1 MRILITGSNGLLG
14 SKLVDACQRRG
25 HEFLATGR
33 GENRNPKLDTSQ
45 YQTMDMADAAEV
57 ARVVDGFQ
65 PAVIIHGAA
74 MTQVDECEFDREGAW
89 KLNAEAVR
97 IMAEVCSAR
106 GIHMIHIGT
115 DFVFDGSD
123 GPYDE
128 DGVPNPL
135 SYYGFTKWV
144 ADQLVMHTPKLKWT
158 ILRTVLVYGYSP
170 SLGRSNIVLWLRKSL
185 KEGAAIQVVDDQYRT
200 PTLAED
206 LAQACLSSAEQRV
219 LGLFHISGPEGYT
232 IFELAHAVAKH
243 LGLDASGVKR
253 VKSID
258 INQPALRPPTTGF
271 IIDKARRELNYTPH
285 TLSEALD
292 LMQAQMRAHGVD

>member
-14 SKLVDACQRRG
+14 SKLIDACRASNT
-25 HEFLATGR
+25 EFLATAR
-33 GENRNPKLDTSQ
+33 GENRNSDLMPHQFQS
-45 YQTMDMADAAEV
+45 MDIADADEV

-65 PAVIIHGAA
+65 PTVLIHGAA
-74 MTQVDECEFDREGAW
+74 MTQVDECEFDRTNAW

-97 IMAEVCSAR
+97 IVAEVCAAR
-106 GIHMIHIGT
+106 GIHLIHIGT
-115 DFVFDGSD
+115 DFVFDGSE

-128 DGVPNPL
+128 EGIPNPL

-185 KEGAAIQVVDDQYRT
+185 KEGAPIQVVDDQYRT

-206 LAQACLSSAEQRV
+206 LAQACLSAARKRV

-232 IFELAHAVAKH
+232 IYELAQAVAKH

-271 IIDKARRELNYTPH
+271 VIDKAKHELEYHPH
-285 TLSEALD
+285 TLKEALD
-292 LMQAQMRAHGVD
+292 LIQEQMRRNGAD